1 MRFGS
6 LRPGAIN
13 LNTACVS
20 SFSTKEKGR
29 PFETHIL
36 TINVSNVGVSLLDMG
51 LPHHLVKVG
60 CEAVLDIVEVEYL
73 RYLGGGVSSS
83 SISISYYRKRVRL
96 YLFFM

>member
-1 MRFGS
+1 
-6 LRPGAIN
+6 
-13 LNTACVS
+13 
-20 SFSTKEKGR
+20 
-29 PFETHIL
+29 
-36 TINVSNVGVSLLDMG
+36 MG